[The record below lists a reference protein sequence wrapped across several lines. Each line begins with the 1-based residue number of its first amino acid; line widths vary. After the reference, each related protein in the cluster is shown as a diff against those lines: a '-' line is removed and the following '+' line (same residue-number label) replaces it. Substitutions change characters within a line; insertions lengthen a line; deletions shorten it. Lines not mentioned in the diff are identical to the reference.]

1 MELMPAI
8 ADDGGAALVGAGVG
22 LACVGAELFLGVSG
36 DPPMIRGG
44 GSALLRLRVG
54 WVMVG

>member
-8 ADDGGAALVGAGVG
+8 ADAGVAGLVVTGVG
-22 LACVGAELFLGVSG
+22 LACVDDELFFGLSG
-36 DPPMIRGG
+36 EPPMIRGG